1 MKVKSETIF
10 FEKNSIKKR
19 RAPKVR
25 LIYVR

>member
-10 FEKNSIKKR
+10 FEKNSIKKETG
-19 RAPKVR
+19 PKVR